1 MKRQLLLIT
10 SLISGLSAF
19 AQPTMTQSNEPA
31 IGDFETMFTCATT
44 TDPQASVSGSAV
56 TWDFSQLV
64 GLNGQTKVIELVD
77 PTTTPAAS
85 YYPTSTKAF
94 NIQGSLTNFFNS
106 TVNQRVS
113 QGFVFEEPSFGT
125 VLAVFSTNE
134 QQTVQYPF
142 ANGDSFS
149 DNFSGTL
156 AFDFNGAPQ
165 NPTCTG
171 NAYMQIDGQGTLNLP
186 QATSIPNV
194 IRYKTVDTVFTQV
207 VFVIPLDVEI
217 IRTQY
222 EYYDYASG
230 NLPVFIHTNVKIQ
243 QAGATA
249 PLADQTVVLSSI
261 EPTNFAG
268 LEEIVEGKVT
278 VYPNPTSDVII
289 IKNISERAK
298 IELVDAVG
306 NKLKEITATNSQVIM
321 DVDGLSDGNYFIRI
335 VTDQTIETKPV
346 IIR

>member
-10 SLISGLSAF
+10 SLITGLSAF
-19 AQPTMTQSNEPA
+19 AQPTMTQSNEPI

-77 PTTTPAAS
+77 PATTPAAS

-106 TVNQRVS
+106 TVNNRVS

-142 ANGDSFS
+142 ANGDNFS

-207 VFVIPLDVEI
+207 IFVIPLDVEI
-217 IRTQY
+217 VRTQY

-249 PLADQTVVLSSI
+249 PLADQTVVLSSV
-261 EPTNFAG
+261 EPTMFAG
-268 LEEIVEGKVT
+268 MEENTALNIT
-278 VYPNPTSDVII
+278 VFPNPTSDELMIT
-289 IKNISERAK
+289 NIQENAK
-298 IELVDAVG
+298 IELIDALG
-306 NKLKEITATNSQVIM
+306 NVMRKTYAETNQVNM
-321 DVDGLSDGNYFIRI
+321 NVEGLASGNYFVRI
-335 VTDQTIETKPV
+335 VSDESTALKSV